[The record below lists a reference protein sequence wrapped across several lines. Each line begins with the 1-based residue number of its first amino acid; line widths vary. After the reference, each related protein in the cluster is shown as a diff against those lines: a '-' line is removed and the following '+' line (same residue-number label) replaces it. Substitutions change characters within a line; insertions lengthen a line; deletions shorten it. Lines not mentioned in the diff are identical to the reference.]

1 MRRALFGFGGFGV
14 LGIFGIGLM
23 GAGAAL
29 TGCGKVDD
37 GAFTGS
43 VPTKDTVAAVLPGGT
58 TTTSG
63 SLTAGDTTT
72 KKGALLGAVAADYQ
86 STVAVTTIIN
96 GAVGAVLD
104 LVKTVISYPATSVDD
119 QTAVW
124 GPHTDPLS
132 ANTWRLTVT
141 RVAPH
146 EFTWKFDGRAKTST
160 ADSDFVTILSGTHT
174 QALDAAGHAM
184 EGFGSGNFTL
194 DWDAADTLPQHDTNV
209 GQAAF
214 TYSRLDP
221 TATVAVGVTFTNII
235 DSCSDGCKTKGQ
247 IYDALYAYSAT
258 PGNGG
263 DLQFGATEDFDQ
275 VPGSSLKENL
285 SLHSRWMETG
295 AGRSDI
301 QVEGG
306 DYGAV
311 VNTSSEC
318 WDTNFASVFS
328 VASYDP
334 TNATLN
340 WGAESSCAT
349 PFQTAAFVS
358 LAPSS

>member
-1 MRRALFGFGGFGV
+1 MKRLLNVGV
-14 LGIFGIGLM
+14 LGTL
-23 GAGAAL
+23 GAVVAL
-29 TGCGKVDD
+29 AGCGKVDD
-37 GAFTGS
+37 SAFTGS
-43 VPTKDTVAAVLPGGT
+43 VPTKDTVAAVLPGGS

-63 SLTAGDTTT
+63 SLTADGVTT
-72 KKGALLGAVAADYQ
+72 KKGALLGEIASDYKA
-86 STVAVTTIIN
+86 TVAVTTIIN

-104 LVKTVISYPATSVDD
+104 LVKTVINYPATSVEGEV
-119 QTAVW
+119 AVW

-146 EFTWKFDGRAKTST
+146 QFSWQFDGKGKT
-160 ADSDFVTILSGTHT
+160 ADDSAFVTILSGTHT

-184 EGFGSGNFTL
+184 EGFGSGTFTL

-221 TATVAVGVTFTNII
+221 AATTTVGVTFTNIV
-235 DSCSDGCKTKGQ
+235 DNCDPVATDCKTHGQ

-263 DLQFGATEDFDQ
+263 DLQFGATEDIDQ
-275 VPGSSLKENL
+275 VPGSLLKETL
-285 SLHSRWMETG
+285 SLHSRWQETG

-301 QVEGG
+301 QLAGG
-306 DYGAV
+306 DYGTT

-318 WDTNFASVFS
+318 WDSNFASTYS
-328 VASYDP
+328 ITSYDP
-334 TNATLN
+334 SDPAVD
-340 WGAESSCAT
+340 WGAESSCAFA
-349 PFQTAAFVS
+349 PAAFVS
-358 LAPSS
+358 LSPGS

>member
-1 MRRALFGFGGFGV
+1 MRRALFGIGGFGV
-14 LGIFGIGLM
+14 FGIFGLM
-23 GAGAAL
+23 GAAAAL

-37 GAFTGS
+37 SAFTGS

-72 KKGALLGAVAADYQ
+72 KKGALLGDVAADYQ
-86 STVAVTTIIN
+86 TTVAVTTIIN

-146 EFTWKFDGRAKTST
+146 EFDWKFDGRAKTST
-160 ADSDFVTILSGTHT
+160 ADSDFVTVLSGTHT
-174 QALDAAGHAM
+174 QALDAAGHVM
-184 EGFGSGNFTL
+184 DGFGSGDFTL
-194 DWDAADTLPQHDTNV
+194 DWDAADTLPQHDNNV

-221 TATVAVGVTFTNII
+221 TATVAVDVTFTNIV
-235 DSCSDGCKTKGQ
+235 DNCDPTTCKTHGQ
-247 IYDALYAYSAT
+247 IFDALYAYSAT

-263 DLQFGATEDFDQ
+263 DLQYGATEDFDQ
-275 VPGSSLKENL
+275 VAGSSLKENL

-295 AGRSDI
+295 AGRTDI
-301 QVEGG
+301 QLTGG
-306 DYGAV
+306 DYGTT

-318 WDTNFASVFS
+318 WDTNFASQYS
-328 VASYDP
+328 ITSYDP
-334 TNATLN
+334 NDPN
-340 WGAESSCAT
+340 VDWGSESSCAF
-349 PFQTAAFVS
+349 PSAAFVS

>member
-1 MRRALFGFGGFGV
+1 MRRSLFKFAGFGGFGILSAAV
-14 LGIFGIGLM
+14 ALG
-23 GAGAAL
+23 
-29 TGCGKVDD
+29 GCGKVDD
-37 GAFTGS
+37 SAFTGS
-43 VPTKDTVAAVLPGGT
+43 VPTKDTVAAVLPEGT

-72 KKGALLGAVAADYQ
+72 KKSALLGDVAADYQ

-104 LVKTVISYPATSVDD
+104 LVKTVISYPATSADD

-146 EFTWKFDGRAKTST
+146 EFDWKFDGRAKTST

-174 QALDAAGHAM
+174 QALDAAGHVM
-184 EGFGSGNFTL
+184 DGFGSGNFTL
-194 DWDAADTLPQHDTNV
+194 DWDAAATLPQHDYNV

-221 TATVAVGVTFTNII
+221 SATVAVGVTFTNIF
-235 DSCSDGCKTKGQ
+235 DNCDPNTCKTHGQ
-247 IYDALYAYSAT
+247 IFDALYAYSAT
-258 PGNGG
+258 PGDGG
-263 DLQFGATEDFDQ
+263 DLQFGANENFNLATAAI
-275 VPGSSLKENL
+275 ENL

-295 AGRSDI
+295 AGRSDV
-301 QVEGG
+301 QVTGG
-306 DYGAV
+306 DYGAT

-328 VASYDP
+328 VTSYDP
-334 TNATLN
+334 NDPN
-340 WGAESSCAT
+340 VDWGSESSCAF
-349 PFQTAAFVS
+349 PSAAFVS
-358 LAPSS
+358 LAPAS

>member
-1 MRRALFGFGGFGV
+1 MRRALCRFGGFGV
-14 LGIFGIGLM
+14 FGALGAAL
-23 GAGAAL
+23 AL

-37 GAFTGS
+37 SAFAGS

-63 SLTAGDTTT
+63 SLTAGGTTT
-72 KKGALLGAVAADYQ
+72 RKGALLGAVAADYQ

-146 EFTWKFDGRAKTST
+146 EFNWKFDGRAKTST
-160 ADSDFVTILSGTHT
+160 ADSDFVTVLSGTHT

-221 TATVAVGVTFTNII
+221 TATVAVGVTFTNIV
-235 DSCSDGCKTKGQ
+235 DNCAACSTKGQ
-247 IYDALYAYSAT
+247 IFDALYAYSAT

-263 DLQFGATEDFDQ
+263 DLQYGADENFNPATAAI
-275 VPGSSLKENL
+275 ENL

-301 QVEGG
+301 QVSGG
-306 DYGAV
+306 DYGTT

-318 WDTNFASVFS
+318 WDSNFASQYS
-328 VASYDP
+328 ITSYDP
-334 TNATLN
+334 NDPN
-340 WGAESSCAT
+340 VEWGSESSCAF
-349 PFQTAAFVS
+349 PSAAFVS
-358 LAPSS
+358 LAPAS

>member
-1 MRRALFGFGGFGV
+1 MRRALCRFGGFGV
-14 LGIFGIGLM
+14 FGALGAAL
-23 GAGAAL
+23 AL

-37 GAFTGS
+37 SAFAGS

-63 SLTAGDTTT
+63 SLTAGGTTT
-72 KKGALLGAVAADYQ
+72 RKGALLGAVAADYQ

-146 EFTWKFDGRAKTST
+146 EFNWKFDGRAKTST
-160 ADSDFVTILSGTHT
+160 ADSDFVTVLSGTHT

-221 TATVAVGVTFTNII
+221 TATVAVGVTFTNIV
-235 DSCSDGCKTKGQ
+235 DNCAACSTKGQ
-247 IYDALYAYSAT
+247 IFDALYAYSAT

-263 DLQFGATEDFDQ
+263 DLQYGADENFNPATAAI
-275 VPGSSLKENL
+275 ENL

-301 QVEGG
+301 QVSGG
-306 DYGAV
+306 DYGTT

-318 WDTNFASVFS
+318 WDSNFASQYS
-328 VASYDP
+328 ITSYDP
-334 TNATLN
+334 NDPN
-340 WGAESSCAT
+340 VDWGSESSCAF
-349 PFQTAAFVS
+349 PSAAFVS
-358 LAPSS
+358 LAPAS

>member
-1 MRRALFGFGGFGV
+1 MRRALFRFGGFWV
-14 LGIFGIGLM
+14 LGTL
-23 GAGAAL
+23 GAAGAL

-37 GAFTGS
+37 SAFTGS

-58 TTTSG
+58 TTASG

-72 KKGALLGAVAADYQ
+72 KKGALLGDVAADYQ

-141 RVAPH
+141 RLAPH
-146 EFTWKFDGRAKTST
+146 EFQWSFDGRAKTST
-160 ADSDFVTILSGTHT
+160 ADSDFVTVLSGTHT
-174 QALDAAGHAM
+174 QALDAAGHPM
-184 EGFGSGNFTL
+184 DGFGSGNFTL
-194 DWDAADTLPQHDTNV
+194 DWDAAATLPQHDDNV

-221 TATVAVGVTFTNII
+221 TATVAVGVTFTQII
-235 DSCSDGCKTKGQ
+235 DNCAACSTKGQ
-247 IYDALYAYSAT
+247 IYNALYAYSAT

-275 VPGSSLKENL
+275 VQGSSLKENL

-301 QVEGG
+301 QVSGG

-318 WDTNFASVFS
+318 WDTNFASQYS
-328 VASYDP
+328 ITSYDP
-334 TNATLN
+334 NDPN
-340 WGAESSCAT
+340 VDWGSESSCAF
-349 PFQTAAFVS
+349 PSAAFVS

>member
-1 MRRALFGFGGFGV
+1 MRRALIGFGGLGV
-14 LGIFGIGLM
+14 FGIL
-23 GAGAAL
+23 GAAAAL
-29 TGCGKVDD
+29 GGCGKVDD
-37 GAFTGS
+37 SGFTGS

-72 KKGALLGAVAADYQ
+72 KKGALLGAVAVDYQ
-86 STVAVTTIIN
+86 TTVAVTTIIN

-146 EFTWKFDGRAKTST
+146 EFDWKLDGRAKTST

-184 EGFGSGNFTL
+184 DGFGSGNFTL
-194 DWDAADTLPQHDTNV
+194 DWDAAATLPQHDTNV

-221 TATVAVGVTFTNII
+221 TATVAVDVTFTNILDNCDPI
-235 DSCSDGCKTKGQ
+235 ATACKTHGQ
-247 IYDALYAYSAT
+247 IFDALYAYSAT

-263 DLQFGATEDFDQ
+263 DLQFGAAENSNPATAA
-275 VPGSSLKENL
+275 LENL

-295 AGRSDI
+295 AGRTDI
-301 QVEGG
+301 QVTGG
-306 DYGAV
+306 DYGTTL
-311 VNTSSEC
+311 NTSSEC
-318 WDTNFASVFS
+318 WDSNFASQYS
-328 VASYDP
+328 ITSYDP
-334 TNATLN
+334 NDPN
-340 WGAESSCAT
+340 VDWGSESSCAF
-349 PFQTAAFVS
+349 PSAAFVS

>member
-14 LGIFGIGLM
+14 FGIL
-23 GAGAAL
+23 GAAAAL

-37 GAFTGS
+37 SAFTGS

-72 KKGALLGAVAADYQ
+72 KKGALLGDVAADYQ
-86 STVAVTTIIN
+86 TTVAVTTIIN

-132 ANTWRLTVT
+132 ANTWRVTVT

-146 EFTWKFDGRAKTST
+146 EFNWKFDGRAKTSN
-160 ADSDFVTILSGTHT
+160 ADSDFVTVLSGTHT
-174 QALDAAGHAM
+174 QTLDAAGHAM
-184 EGFGSGNFTL
+184 DGFGSGNFTL

-221 TATVAVGVTFTNII
+221 TATVAVGVTFTNIV
-235 DSCSDGCKTKGQ
+235 DSCASCSTMGQ

-263 DLQFGATEDFDQ
+263 DLQYGAD
-275 VPGSSLKENL
+275 ENFNPATAANENF

-295 AGRSDI
+295 AGRTDI
-301 QVEGG
+301 QLSGG
-306 DYGAV
+306 DYGSTV
-311 VNTSSEC
+311 LTSSEC

-328 VASYDP
+328 VAPADP
-334 TNATLN
+334 TNPTMN
-340 WGAESSCAT
+340 WGAESSCAF
-349 PFQTAAFVS
+349 PSAAFVS
-358 LAPSS
+358 LVPAS